1 MKKLLFFT
9 LTIFLCGACAEDVMI
24 HNTPQIGTNNRY
36 FSFDSVTNP
45 IIWRTFTSFEEMMN
59 ATQIPEKI
67 LQEMPTDTLVALCIN
82 HPMAGN
88 FMCYNNQLK
97 GVLNVMNRFNGFQ
110 ELKKRKDA
118 AEKILD
124 FYENLDL
131 DYDVLQS
138 KRNPYTQYFTEI
150 KPLQVGFTELVIA
163 SKEISA
169 LYSSENIN
177 RLERITNKKYE
188 SKLQDK
194 KYNRISTLGHS
205 LLIGAQ
211 IKLEK
216 FGNKDI
222 KLKLFVNNGGNI
234 SSQEELTEISRIIY
248 SN

>member
-9 LTIFLCGACAEDVMI
+9 LTIFLCSACAEDVMI
-24 HNTPQIGTNNRY
+24 HNTKQTGSNSRS

-45 IIWRTFTSFEEMMN
+45 IIWSTFTSFEQMMN

-67 LQEMPTDTLVALCIN
+67 LIEIPTDTLVALCMS
-82 HPMAGN
+82 HPLAGN

-97 GVLNVMNRFNGFQ
+97 GALNVMSRFNGFQ

-131 DYDVLQS
+131 NYDVSHS
-138 KRNPYTQYFTEI
+138 KRNPYTQHFSEI

-163 SKEISA
+163 SKDIPA

-177 RLERITNKKYE
+177 RLERITNQKYE
-188 SKLQDK
+188 MKLQDK

-216 FGNKDI
+216 FGNNDV

-234 SSQEELTEISRIIY
+234 RSQEELTEISRIIY
-248 SN
+248 SK